1 MKLDVHTFSTS
12 KQRQVITCDAYAVTS
27 PKECHVSGCCHEPV
41 TSVAQG
47 AYFSGERN
55 DNRKYVCVGRL
66 MKIQI
71 LCLISCAF
79 QRSLEPIL
87 SNTVAPVNQ
96 EATVPQMEK
105 SPLTSVRNKKPCDR
119 EVPQTNIET
128 VSIQA
133 VLHLF
138 FERFIANCAHWE
150 RKVI

>member
-1 MKLDVHTFSTS
+1 M
-12 KQRQVITCDAYAVTS
+12 
-27 PKECHVSGCCHEPV
+27 

-55 DNRKYVCVGRL
+55 DNQKYVCVGRL
-66 MKIQI
+66 MKIQT

-79 QRSLEPIL
+79 QRSLEPVF
-87 SNTVAPVNQ
+87 SNTVAPVNE

-128 VSIQA
+128 VSIEA
-133 VLHLF
+133 VLYLF
-138 FERFIANCAHWE
+138 LFLLIAHCAHW
-150 RKVI
+150 